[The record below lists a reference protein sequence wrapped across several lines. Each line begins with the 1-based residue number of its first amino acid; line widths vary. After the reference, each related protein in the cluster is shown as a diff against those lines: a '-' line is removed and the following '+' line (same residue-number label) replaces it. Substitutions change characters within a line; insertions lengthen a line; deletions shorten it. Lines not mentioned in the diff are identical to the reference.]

1 MSCTGRKSMRR
12 WMPRSERE
20 QRSSRL
26 HKTRSTAVTPDISVI
41 STGTFGKLSG
51 ILKCYLRMASI
62 NFRNAAGFRGR
73 KQVTTNEQIGRETCR
88 ERVSQNV
95 YIGVVAVTL

>member
-26 HKTRSTAVTPDISVI
+26 HQTRSTAVTPDIYVI

-62 NFRNAAGFRGR
+62 NFSNAASFRGR
-73 KQVTTNEQIGRETCR
+73 KPVTPNELAADVPKGRRECPQIGGAGGRDR
-88 ERVSQNV
+88 
-95 YIGVVAVTL
+95 